1 MNTVLDQNF
10 AQNSRVWV
18 YQSNRFFSEDE
29 TKQLHSILS
38 SFTQTWAA
46 HSKPLKSTYAL
57 LSNLFV
63 VLMVDENYGMPS
75 GCSIDSSVAVIKKI
89 NETFGVD
96 LLDRLTISYE
106 ENNQIKLLKMFEF
119 QDAIAQNKV
128 NENTIVFNNLVQNK
142 QDFEQNWRVELKN
155 SWHKNLLGLGV

>member
-10 AQNSRVWV
+10 APNSRVWV
-18 YQSNRFFSEDE
+18 YQSNRFFTNDE
-29 TKQLHSILS
+29 VGQLHSILS
-38 SFTQTWAA
+38 NFTQSWAA
-46 HSKPLKSTYAL
+46 HSKPLKATYTL
-57 LSNLFV
+57 LSNLFI
-63 VLMVDENYGMPS
+63 VLMVDENYGMAS

-155 SWHKNLLGLGV
+155 SWHKNLLTLV